1 LETPGGPEQ
10 KSFLLLFF
18 KKEVLSYFHGRHSL
32 KNFGLNRNVPVVSA
46 QTALVLIDVQNYT
59 MEDGGEYA
67 GMDPEEITRKYGFFF
82 REMRERAIPN
92 MQKLIAACR
101 QAGIEVMYTVIAS
114 LTEDGR
120 DLSLDY
126 KISGLFCPKSSRD
139 AQVMDEVAPK
149 GDEIV
154 LTKTS
159 SSVFISTNIHYIL
172 GNLGKK
178 QLIIA
183 GALTDQCVDSAVRDA
198 CDLGYLVTLPTD
210 ACATQSRVR
219 HENSLMNNAGY
230 CRQITT
236 AALLA
241 EIAAAA

>member
-1 LETPGGPEQ
+1 M
-10 KSFLLLFF
+10 
-18 KKEVLSYFHGRHSL
+18 
-32 KNFGLNRNVPVVSA
+32 KNFGLHRNIPIAAA
-46 QTALVLIDVQNYT
+46 QTALLIIDVQNYN
-59 MEDGGEYA
+59 MEGGGEYA
-67 GMDPEEITRKYGFFF
+67 GLDAFEIERRYGYFF
-82 REMRERAIPN
+82 REMRGRVIPN
-92 MQKLIAACR
+92 IQALLAAAR
-101 QAGIEVMYTVIAS
+101 GAGIEVIYTVIAS

-126 KISGLFCPKSSRD
+126 KISGFFCPKSSRD
-139 AQVMDEVAPK
+139 AQVLEEIAPR
-149 GDEIV
+149 GDEIL

-172 GNLGKK
+172 GNFGTK

-198 CDLGYLVTLPTD
+198 CDLGYLVTLVTD

-219 HENSLMNNAGY
+219 HENSLANNAGY

-236 AALLA
+236 QAVLA
-241 EIAAAA
+241 EIAAQG

>member
-1 LETPGGPEQ
+1 M
-10 KSFLLLFF
+10 KSF
-18 KKEVLSYFHGRHSL
+18 
-32 KNFGLNRNVPVVSA
+32 GLHRNIPVVA
-46 QTALVLIDVQNYT
+46 KQTAFLLIDVQNYT

-67 GMDPEEITRKYGFFF
+67 GLTPAEVETKYGYFF
-82 REMRERAIPN
+82 REMRGRAIPN
-92 MQKLIAACR
+92 MQKLQAACR
-101 QAGIEVMYTVIAS
+101 RAGIEVIYTVIAS
-114 LTEDGR
+114 LTQDGR

-126 KISGLFCPKSSRD
+126 KISGLFCPIGSRD
-139 AQVMDEVAPK
+139 AEVLAAVAPM

-159 SSVFISTNIHYIL
+159 SSVFISTNIHYVL
-172 GNLGKK
+172 GNLGVK

-219 HENSLMNNAGY
+219 HETSLANNAGY
-230 CRQITT
+230 CRQVTT

-241 EIAAAA
+241 EIAAL